1 MTSIPDI
8 SLSKLFDNYRNFA
21 LKKTVMDIDCSS
33 SEIRNLILS
42 CGADRKTG
50 EIYYIFDGRQGT
62 VRIRQMG
69 NSRKIRILTEADNME
84 TAKEISV
91 FIAQKIKDA
100 NIDKDR

>member
-1 MTSIPDI
+1 
-8 SLSKLFDNYRNFA
+8 
-21 LKKTVMDIDCSS
+21 MDIDCASS
-33 SEIRNLILS
+33 VIRSLITA

-50 EIYYIFDGRQGT
+50 EIYYIFDGRPGK

-91 FIAQKIKDA
+91 FVTKKIKDA
-100 NIDKDR
+100 NIDKDSQK